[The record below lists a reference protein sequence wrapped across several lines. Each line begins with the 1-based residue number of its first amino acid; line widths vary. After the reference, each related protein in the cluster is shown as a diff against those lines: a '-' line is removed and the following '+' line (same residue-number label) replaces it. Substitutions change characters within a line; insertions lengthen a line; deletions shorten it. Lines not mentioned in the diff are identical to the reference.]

1 MEGGIS
7 SATPK
12 WAAFFCLPADPPDD
26 GPRRPGGAAECRAAP
41 GKARAEL
48 GWQAEK
54 GVEDMCRD
62 ARRWQQ
68 ELDREDRGGR
78 TG

>member
-1 MEGGIS
+1 M
-7 SATPK
+7 
-12 WAAFFCLPADPPDD
+12 
-26 GPRRPGGAAECRAAP
+26 GPCRPGGVAECRADP
-41 GKARAEL
+41 GKGRAEL

-54 GVEDMCRD
+54 GVEDICRD
-62 ARRWQQ
+62 ARRWQK

>member
-1 MEGGIS
+1 M
-7 SATPK
+7 
-12 WAAFFCLPADPPDD
+12 D
-26 GPRRPGGAAECRAAP
+26 PRRPGDAAKCWANP

-62 ARRWQQ
+62 AWRWQK
-68 ELDREDRGGR
+68 ELYREDRGGR

>member
-1 MEGGIS
+1 MGS
-7 SATPK
+7 
-12 WAAFFCLPADPPDD
+12 
-26 GPRRPGGAAECRAAP
+26 RPGGVAECRAAL

-62 ARRWQQ
+62 ARRWQKK
-68 ELDREDRGGR
+68 LDREDHGGR